1 MIVQIHYDPPSTKYG
16 TGNFIYNLTKSFLI
30 QNLKVTNI
38 CYDKYECE
46 KLENSNYLIV
56 GTRHKKRYPLITY
69 IYELIFLEISSLFFV
84 FKNRNKIKLIITYG
98 DCGVLVSIFS
108 YFLKIK
114 KINYFFVLYKDLCF
128 LRNKE
133 KKKQRNFRKNKNFKE
148 LLVSILNF
156 FEDNL
161 KIFIE
166 SIIIKIGNHFLTA
179 STLTKKRI
187 KKKVELI
194 YYFHNFKNF
203 KKEEKNKET
212 KQNILLIGNDLYLKG
227 LVRFASIVEKD
238 KYFYQ
243 KHCNINILGV
253 SNLSKF
259 ENILKSKKLSDII
272 KISGHKRDIKNY
284 NNNCDIFVNLSF
296 IEGWNISLLDC
307 YLNKKIIFTT
317 KVGCVNEILLNN
329 CNVITCDKKN
339 DNKLS
344 QKLKKLIL
352 EKREF
357 TADNRYFEILEML
370 SEKKLNQ
377 EYLNL
382 FENIKK
388 NQ

>member
-187 KKKVELI
+187 KKKVDLI
-194 YYFHNFKNF
+194 YYFHNLNIPN
-203 KKEEKNKET
+203 KEEANEKT
-212 KQNILLIGNDLYLKG
+212 KQNILLIGNDIYLKG
-227 LVRFASIVEKD
+227 LVRFINIVEKD
-238 KYFYQ
+238 KTFYQ
-243 KHCNINILGV
+243 KNCNINILGV
-253 SNLSKF
+253 SNVNKF
-259 ENILKSKKLSDII
+259 EFIIKSRKLDDIV
-272 KISGHKRDIKNY
+272 KISGHRNDIKDY
-284 NNNCDIFVNLSF
+284 YRNCDIFVNLSM
-296 IEGWNISLLDC
+296 IEGWNISLLDS

-329 CNVITCDKKN
+329 NNVITCDKIN
-339 DNKLS
+339 DERTS

-352 EKREF
+352 EKKLF
-357 TADNRYFEILEML
+357 DIDNRYFEILNIL
-370 SEKKLNQ
+370 SHKKLNQ
-377 EYLNL
+377 DYLNL
-382 FENIKK
+382 MKK
-388 NQ
+388 I